1 MGTILLMVALF
12 VISSLLSGNKKT
24 KQQKPMP
31 PFNNKPH
38 TQMFDQPRQ
47 KESGRTTT
55 KSLEDFASEIFQKLS
70 DTTSTQ
76 TFDKTK
82 EKLKDA
88 KSHKSVNEV
97 ESNPTKPIT
106 RPTLDVNRSARS
118 TKDVASNYTSD
129 EIKHKE
135 IGSIVP
141 KSREAL
147 VQAIITS
154 EILGPPKAKQR

>member
-31 PFNNKPH
+31 PFNNKPN
-38 TQMFDQPRQ
+38 TQMFDQPKQ
-47 KESGRTTT
+47 KETGRTTT

-70 DTTSTQ
+70 DTTNTQ
-76 TFDKTK
+76 TSGKAK
-82 EKLKDA
+82 EKLEDA
-88 KSHKSVNEV
+88 KSHNSFNEV
-97 ESNPTKPIT
+97 ESNQTRSVT
-106 RPTLDVNRSARS
+106 RPTLDVNRSVRS
-118 TKDVASNYTSD
+118 TKEAPSNHSLD
-129 EIKHKE
+129 KIKQKE

-141 KSREAL
+141 TTREAL
-147 VQAIITS
+147 VQAIITT